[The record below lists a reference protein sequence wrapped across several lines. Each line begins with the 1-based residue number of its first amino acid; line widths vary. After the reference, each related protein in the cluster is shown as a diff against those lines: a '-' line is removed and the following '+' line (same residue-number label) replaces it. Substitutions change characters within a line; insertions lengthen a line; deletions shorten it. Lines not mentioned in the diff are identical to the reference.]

1 VVDFIF
7 LFIFHSLDAGFQQR
21 LHIQD
26 YLRQKLVKMDMGN
39 MPMGSTSAGNG
50 IPSLFTFQR
59 MYWAVVGTVIGIAT
73 LVNVLNYVIF
83 RQR

>member
-1 VVDFIF
+1 
-7 LFIFHSLDAGFQQR
+7 
-21 LHIQD
+21 
-26 YLRQKLVKMDMGN
+26 MGN

-59 MYWAVVGTVIGIAT
+59 MYWAVVGTAISIAT
-73 LVNVLNYVIF
+73 LVNALNYVIF